1 MNISHFCIDRP
12 IFASVISIIITLGGA
27 LTMLS
32 LPIAQYPD
40 ITPPQITVTA
50 TYPGA
55 DANVVAN
62 NVAAPIEQQVN
73 GADNMI
79 YMSSA
84 SSSTG
89 NLTINAY
96 FEIGTNPELAQV
108 DVQNRVN
115 LALPQLP
122 QSVQAQGVSV
132 QKKSSAFMMVIA
144 IYSPTERYD
153 GTYIANYANIY
164 VLDALKRI
172 SGANQ
177 SSIFGTPDYAMRIWL
192 RPDRMAQL
200 GITASDV
207 QTAVANQNQQYA
219 VGRLGQSPTGGPVE
233 QSFAVTT
240 TGRLTEPA
248 EFENIII
255 RAESGGAAIV
265 RLKDIGRA
273 ELGQKDYSIRSRFQ
287 GKPATVIAVY
297 QQPGANALDVS
308 KQVRATLAEMKKS
321 FPEGIDYKIAM
332 DTTEFTRASITDV
345 VHTFFEAVVLVVIVV
360 FVFLQS
366 LRATLIPVLAVP
378 VSIVGTFM
386 GMAALGFSINML
398 TLFGM
403 VLAIGIV
410 VDDAIVV
417 IENVE
422 RNMTV
427 HKLDPKTAAKKA
439 MDEVAGPVV
448 AIVLVLC
455 AVFVPVA
462 FLGGITG
469 QMYKQFAITIA
480 ISVVISGIV
489 ALTLSPALASL
500 LLKPGHHEKRGF
512 FRWFDNQFARM
523 TAGYTRAVRLVIKR
537 FAVGL
542 LLFVGMIVLAVFMM
556 RSVPTAFLPPEDQ
569 GYLLG
574 AVIMPDAASLD
585 RTGDVSDRVTEYFM
599 KQPAV
604 DSITTVDGYSLLDSQ
619 NKNNSSTFFVGFK
632 SFEDRY
638 SSANIRTQNARAV
651 IVDAYKTL
659 SQVKQGIILPL
670 NPPAIPGLGT
680 TGGTE
685 VWIQSKGDATVAQY
699 AAVVEEYVE
708 KAKKRPELTGVTS
721 TFNASSQQMLVNV
734 DRDKAETLGVPVEA
748 VYSAMQTMFGSLYVS
763 QFNRNSR
770 LWQVILQ
777 AEPTYRLKP
786 EDLTQVFV
794 RSKTNSMVPLKSVVT
809 YKYVTGP
816 DLVTRFN
823 NYPAVKVTTN
833 AAPGYSSG
841 QVITALEEIGA
852 QMPDGYSLAW
862 SGEAFEAKQSGGTS
876 GLVFVF
882 GLVMVFLILAAQYE
896 KWNLPF
902 GVLMAVPFAIFGA
915 LVAIML
921 RGLNNDVY
929 FQIGLTMLV
938 ALAAKNAILI
948 FEFAVLNRES
958 GESIYDAAMT
968 AAEERLRPIVMTS
981 LAFILGCVPLAIAT
995 GASANS
1001 RHSIGTGVIGGM
1013 LGATAIAVFF
1023 IPMFFYVLETMSD
1036 KRRGK
1041 KAPGAAGGAAGGG
1054 PDGGAPGPQ
1063 APGTPGGGATVATH
1077 EASGSTAAAP
1087 ANPGATLAASSGAPT
1102 APSAHREG
1110 D

>member
-1 MNISHFCIDRP
+1 MNISRYCIDRP
-12 IFASVISIIITLGGA
+12 IFASVISIVITLGGA
-27 LTMLS
+27 LAMFA

-40 ITPPQITVTA
+40 ITPPQITISA

-55 DANVVAN
+55 NAEVVAN

-79 YMSSA
+79 YMNSS

-89 NLTINAY
+89 NLTINV
-96 FEIGTNPELAQV
+96 FFNIGTNPELAQV

-122 QSVQAQGVSV
+122 QSVQSQGIQV

-144 IYSPTERYD
+144 IYSPTDRYD
-153 GTYIANYANIY
+153 STYIANFANIY
-164 VLDALKRI
+164 VLDAIKRI
-172 SGANQ
+172 PGANQ

-192 RPDRMAQL
+192 KPDRMAQL
-200 GITASDV
+200 GVTAADV
-207 QTAVANQNQQYA
+207 QNVVANQNQQFA
-219 VGRLGQSPTGGPVE
+219 VGSIGQSPTGNAVQ

-240 TGRLTEPA
+240 TGRLTEPSQ
-248 EFENIII
+248 FDNIIV
-255 RAESGGAAIV
+255 RAASGGAAIV

-287 GKPATVIAVY
+287 GKPATVMAVY
-297 QQPGANALDVS
+297 QQPGANALEVS
-308 KQVRATLAEMKKS
+308 KQVRKTLEEMKKS
-321 FPEGIDYKIAM
+321 FPEGLTYEIAM
-332 DTTEFTRASITDV
+332 DTTEFTRASISDV
-345 VHTFFEAVVLVVIVV
+345 IHTFFEALVLVVIVV

-366 LRATLIPVLAVP
+366 LRATLIPIIAVP
-378 VSIVGTFM
+378 VSIVGTCMFM
-386 GMAALGFSINML
+386 LPLGFSINML

-427 HKLDPKTAAKKA
+427 HKLSPKEAAKQA

-480 ISVVISGIV
+480 ISVVLSGIV
-489 ALTLSPALASL
+489 ALTLSPALAAI
-500 LLKPGHHEKRGF
+500 LLKSTHHEKKGF
-512 FRWFDNQFARM
+512 FRWFDNTFNRM
-523 TAGYTRAVRLVIKR
+523 TAGYTRAVRLIIKR
-537 FAVGL
+537 CIMALVF
-542 LLFVGMIVLAVFMM
+542 FVAMIALAVVMVKHIP
-556 RSVPTAFLPPEDQ
+556 SAFLPPEDQ

-585 RTGDVSDRVTEYFM
+585 RTGEVSQLVTDYFM
-599 KQPAV
+599 KQDAV
-604 DSITTVDGYSLLDSQ
+604 GSIATVDGFSLLDSQ
-619 NKNNSSTFFVGFK
+619 NKNNSSTFFVGLK
-632 SFEDRY
+632 SFDERY
-638 SSANIRTQNARAV
+638 TRANARTQNARSV
-651 IVDAYKTL
+651 LLDAYRYFAN
-659 SQVKQGIILPL
+659 LPQAIVL
-670 NPPAIPGLGT
+670 PVNPPSIPGLGT

-685 VWIQSKGDATVAQY
+685 VWIQSKGDATIAQL
-699 AAVVEEYVE
+699 AEVSQQFVG
-708 KAKKRPELTGVTS
+708 KARARRELTGVTS
-721 TFNASSQQMLVNV
+721 TFNASSRQLLVDV
-734 DRDKAETLGVPVEA
+734 DRDKAETLGVPVED

-763 QFNRNSR
+763 QFNRSSR

-777 AEPTYRLKP
+777 AEPSYRLKP
-786 EDLTQVFV
+786 DDLDQIFV
-794 RSKTNSMVPLKSVVT
+794 RSRTGTMVPIKAVAS
-809 YKYVTGP
+809 YHWVTGP

-823 NYPAVKVTTN
+823 NFPAIKVTAN
-833 AAPGYSSG
+833 AAPGFSSG
-841 QVITALEEIGA
+841 QVISALEEIA
-852 QMPDGYSLAW
+852 TQMPEGYDVAW
-862 SGEAFEAKQSGGTS
+862 SGEAFEERQSGGTS
-876 GLVFVF
+876 GIVFVF

-896 KWNLPF
+896 KWTLPI
-902 GVLMAVPFAIFGA
+902 GVLMAVPFALFGA
-915 LVAIML
+915 LLAILL
-921 RGLNNDVY
+921 RGLSNDVY

-948 FEFAVLNRES
+948 FEFAVLNREGGAS
-958 GESIYDAAMT
+958 VLDATMT

-1023 IPMFFYVLETMSD
+1023 IPMFYYLLETMSS
-1036 KRRGK
+1036 RSSGK
-1041 KAPGAAGGAAGGG
+1041 KKPDQQAPGGAAH
-1054 PDGGAPGPQ
+1054 DAPLPTG
-1063 APGTPGGGATVATH
+1063 PGT
-1077 EASGSTAAAP
+1077 
-1087 ANPGATLAASSGAPT
+1087 SSE
-1102 APSAHREG
+1102 APSAPQKG

>member
-12 IFASVISIIITLGGA
+12 IFASVISIIITLGGGLA
-27 LTMLS
+27 MLA

-40 ITPPQITVTA
+40 ITPPQITISA

-55 DANVVAN
+55 TGDVVAN
-62 NVAAPIEQQVN
+62 NVGAPIEQQVN

-79 YMSSA
+79 YMSSS

-89 NLTINAY
+89 NYTLNAY
-96 FEIGTNPELAQV
+96 FNIGTNPELAQV

-122 QSVQAQGVSV
+122 QSVQAQGIQV

-144 IYSPTERYD
+144 VYSPTDRYD
-153 GTYIANYANIY
+153 STYIANYTNIY

-172 SGANQ
+172 PGANQ
-177 SSIFGTPDYAMRIWL
+177 SSIFGNPDYAMRIWL
-192 RPDRMAQL
+192 KPDRMAQL
-200 GITASDV
+200 GVTASDV
-207 QTAVANQNQQYA
+207 QKAVANQNQQFA
-219 VGRLGQSPTGGPVE
+219 VGSIGQSPTSSPVE

-240 TGRLTEPA
+240 TGRLADPTE
-248 EFENIII
+248 FDNIII
-255 RAESGGAAIV
+255 RAANGSAAIV

-273 ELGQKDYSIRSRFQ
+273 ELGRKDYSIRSKFQ
-287 GKPATVIAVY
+287 GKPATVLAVY

-308 KQVRATLAEMKKS
+308 NQVRKALTEMKKT
-321 FPEGIDYKIAM
+321 FPEGLDYSIAM
-332 DTTEFTRASITDV
+332 DTTEFTRASISDV
-345 VHTFFEAVVLVVIVV
+345 VHTFFEAVILVVIVV

-386 GMAALGFSINML
+386 GMLALGFSINML

-427 HKLDPKTAAKKA
+427 HKLSPKDAAKRA

-462 FLGGITG
+462 FLSGITG
-469 QMYKQFAITIA
+469 QLYKQFAITIA
-480 ISVVISGIV
+480 ISVVISGLV
-489 ALTLSPALASL
+489 ALTLSPALAAL
-500 LLKPGHHEKRGF
+500 LLKPGHHEKKGF
-512 FRWFDNQFARM
+512 FKWFDNSFERM
-523 TAGYTRAVRLVIKR
+523 THGYTRLVKLAIKR
-537 FAVGL
+537 FVVAL
-542 LLFVGMIVLAVFMM
+542 LLFVGMIALSVVLFK
-556 RSVPTAFLPPEDQ
+556 SVPGAFLPPEDQ

-585 RTGDVSDRVTEYFM
+585 RTGDVSQHVTDYFM

-604 DSITTVDGYSLLDSQ
+604 GSITVVDGFSLLDSQ
-619 NKNNSSTFFVGFK
+619 NKNNASTFFVGFK
-632 SFEDRY
+632 SFDERY

-651 IVDAYKTL
+651 LVDAYKHL
-659 SQVKQGIILPL
+659 SQVKEGIILPV
-670 NPPAIPGLGT
+670 NPPSIPGLGT

-685 VWIQSKGDATVAQY
+685 MWIQSKGDATIPQLAS
-699 AAVVEEYVE
+699 VVNDFLA
-708 KAKKRPELTGVTS
+708 KAKQRPELTQVTS
-721 TFNASSQQMLVNV
+721 TFNASSQQLLVNV
-734 DRDKAETLGVPVEA
+734 DRDKAETQGVPIEE

-763 QFNRNSR
+763 QFNRSSR

-777 AEPTYRLKP
+777 AEPSYRMKP
-786 EDLTQVFV
+786 DDLDQIFV
-794 RSKTNSMVPLKSVVT
+794 RGKGGDMIPLKSVVT
-809 YKYVTGP
+809 TKYVTGP

-823 NYPAVKVTTN
+823 NFPAVKITAN

-841 QVITALEEIGA
+841 QVLSTLEEVANEVMPSDYGIG
-852 QMPDGYSLAW
+852 W
-862 SGEAFEAKQSGGTS
+862 SGEAYEARESGGKS
-876 GLVFVF
+876 SLVFVF
-882 GLVMVFLILAAQYE
+882 GLIMVFLILAAQYE
-896 KWNLPF
+896 KWSLPF
-902 GVLMAVPFAIFGA
+902 GVLMAVPFALFGA
-915 LVAIML
+915 LLAVLL
-921 RGLNNDVY
+921 RGLENDVY

-948 FEFAVLNRES
+948 FEFAVLNRETGAS
-958 GESIYDAAMT
+958 VYDSAVT
-968 AAEERLRPIVMTS
+968 AASERLRPIVMTS

-1013 LGATAIAVFF
+1013 LGATVIAVFF
-1023 IPMFFYVLETMSD
+1023 IPMFFYVLETMSE
-1036 KRRGK
+1036 KSSGGK
-1041 KAPGAAGGAAGGG
+1041 KTPGAGPTGTAPETKPAGPADPAGPVGTGSGG
-1054 PDGGAPGPQ
+1054 PKV
-1063 APGTPGGGATVATH
+1063 T
-1077 EASGSTAAAP
+1077 
-1087 ANPGATLAASSGAPT
+1087 
-1102 APSAHREG
+1102 PSARRE
-1110 D
+1110 DD

>member
-1 MNISHFCIDRP
+1 MNLSHFCIDRP
-12 IFASVISIIITLGGA
+12 IFASVISIVITLGGA
-27 LTMLS
+27 VAMLA

-40 ITPPQITVTA
+40 ITPPQITVSA

-55 DANVVAN
+55 TGDVVAN

-79 YMSSA
+79 YMNSS

-89 NLTINAY
+89 NYTLNVY
-96 FEIGTNPELAQV
+96 FQIGTNPELAQV

-122 QSVQAQGVSV
+122 SSVQSQGIQV

-153 GTYIANYANIY
+153 ATYIANYANIY

-172 SGANQ
+172 PGANQ
-177 SSIFGTPDYAMRIWL
+177 SAIFGTPDYAMRIWL
-192 RPDRMAQL
+192 KPDRMAQL
-200 GITASDV
+200 GVTASDV
-207 QTAVANQNQQYA
+207 QKAVSNQNQQFA
-219 VGRLGQSPTGGPVE
+219 VGSIGQSPTGTPVE

-240 TGRLTEPA
+240 IGRLSDPT

-255 RAESGGAAIV
+255 RAASGGAAIV
-265 RLKDIGRA
+265 RLRDIGRA
-273 ELGQKDYSIRSRFQ
+273 ELGRKDYSIRSKFQ

-308 KQVRATLAEMKKS
+308 NQVRATLADMEKS
-321 FPEGIDYKIAM
+321 FPEGLKYEIAM
-332 DTTEFTRASITDV
+332 DTTEFTRASISDV
-345 VHTFFEAVVLVVIVV
+345 IHTFFEALVLVVIVV

-386 GMAALGFSINML
+386 GMLAFGFSINML

-422 RNMTV
+422 RNMNV
-427 HKLDPKTAAKKA
+427 HKLSPKDAAKRA
-439 MDEVAGPVV
+439 MDEVSGPVV

-462 FLGGITG
+462 FLAGITG
-469 QMYKQFAITIA
+469 QLYKQFAITIA
-480 ISVVISGIV
+480 ISVVFSGLV
-489 ALTLSPALASL
+489 ALTLSPALAAL

-512 FRWFDNQFARM
+512 FKWFDNAFGRM
-523 TAGYTRAVRLVIKR
+523 TDGYTRMVKLVIKR
-537 FAVGL
+537 FAVAL
-542 LLFVGMIVLAVFMM
+542 LLFAGMIALAVVMM
-556 RSVPTAFLPPEDQ
+556 RSIPTSFLPPEDQ

-585 RTGDVSDRVTEYFM
+585 RTGDVSQHVTDYFM
-599 KQPAV
+599 KQAAV
-604 DSITTVDGYSLLDSQ
+604 GSVTVVDGYSLLDSQ
-619 NKNNSSTFFVGFK
+619 NKNNASTFFIGFK
-632 SFEDRY
+632 SFDERY
-638 SSANIRTQNARAV
+638 KFANIKTQNARAV
-651 IVDAYKTL
+651 LIGAYETL
-659 SQVKQGIILPL
+659 SKVKEGIILPV
-670 NPPAIPGLGT
+670 NPPSIPGLGT

-685 VWIQSKGDATVAQY
+685 MWIQSKGDATIPQL
-699 AAVVEEYVE
+699 AAVVNDFIA
-708 KAKKRPELTGVTS
+708 KAKQRPELARVTS
-721 TFNASSQQMLVNV
+721 TFNASSQQLLVNV
-734 DRDKAETLGVPVEA
+734 DRDKAETLGVPVEE

-763 QFNRNSR
+763 QFNRSSR

-777 AEPTYRLKP
+777 AEPSYRLRP
-786 EDLTQVFV
+786 QDLDQIYV
-794 RSKTNSMVPLKSVVT
+794 RGKTGDMVPLKSVVT
-809 YKYVTGP
+809 TKYVTGP

-823 NYPAVKVTTN
+823 NFPAVKITAN
-833 AAPGYSSG
+833 AGPGYSSG
-841 QVITALEEIGA
+841 QVLSTLEEVA
-852 QMPDGYSLAW
+852 DEVMPSGYGVGW
-862 SGEAFEAKQSGGTS
+862 SGEAYEARQAGGTS
-876 GLVFVF
+876 ALVFVF

-896 KWNLPF
+896 KWSLPV
-902 GVLMAVPFAIFGA
+902 GVLMAVPFALFGA
-915 LVAIML
+915 LLAIML
-921 RGLNNDVY
+921 RGLENDVY

-958 GESIYDAAMT
+958 GESVYNSAVT
-968 AAEERLRPIVMTS
+968 AATERLRPIVMTS
-981 LAFILGCVPLAIAT
+981 LAFILGCVPLAIAL

-1023 IPMFFYVLETMSD
+1023 IPMFFYVLESMSE
-1036 KRRGK
+1036 RSSGGGK
-1041 KAPGAAGGAAGGG
+1041 KTPGPGPAGSPPEAQPLGPVGPGSGG
-1054 PDGGAPGPQ
+1054 P
-1063 APGTPGGGATVATH
+1063 TVKP
-1077 EASGSTAAAP
+1077 ST
-1087 ANPGATLAASSGAPT
+1087 
-1102 APSAHREG
+1102 RR
-1110 D
+1110 DDD

>member
-12 IFASVISIIITLGGA
+12 IFASVISIVITLGGTLA
-27 LTMLS
+27 MLS

-40 ITPPQITVTA
+40 ITPPQITISA

-55 DANVVAN
+55 SADVVAN

-79 YMSSA
+79 YMNSS

-89 NLTINAY
+89 VYTLNA
-96 FEIGTNPELAQV
+96 FFQIGTNPELAQV

-122 QSVQAQGVSV
+122 SSVQSQGIQV

-144 IYSPTERYD
+144 IYSPSNRYD
-153 GTYIANYANIY
+153 ATYIANYANIY

-172 SGANQ
+172 PGANQ
-177 SSIFGTPDYAMRIWL
+177 SAIFGTPDYAMRIWL
-192 RPDRMAQL
+192 KPDRMAQL
-200 GITASDV
+200 GVTAADV
-207 QTAVANQNQQYA
+207 QRAVANQNQQFA
-219 VGRLGQSPTGGPVE
+219 VGRIGQSPTGAPVE

-240 TGRLTEPA
+240 TGRLTSPA

-255 RAESGGAAIV
+255 RAANGDAAIV

-308 KQVRATLAEMKKS
+308 KQVRATLAEMKKQ
-321 FPEGIDYKIAM
+321 FPQGIDYDIAM
-332 DTTEFTRASITDV
+332 DTTDFTRASISDV
-345 VHTFFEAVVLVVIVV
+345 IHTFFEALVLVVIVV

-366 LRATLIPVLAVP
+366 MRATLIPVLAVP

-386 GMAALGFSINML
+386 GMLALGFSINML

-422 RNMTV
+422 RNMNV
-427 HKLDPKTAAKKA
+427 HKLSPKDAAKRA
-439 MDEVAGPVV
+439 MDEVSGPVV

-469 QMYKQFAITIA
+469 QLYKQFAITIA
-480 ISVVISGIV
+480 ISVVLSGIV
-489 ALTLSPALASL
+489 ALTLSPALAAL

-512 FRWFDNQFARM
+512 FRWFDNAFARM
-523 TAGYTRAVRLVIKR
+523 TVGYSNLVKLVIKR
-537 FAVGL
+537 FGVA
-542 LLFVGMIVLAVFMM
+542 LFLFAGMIALAVVMM
-556 RSVPTAFLPPEDQ
+556 RTIPTSFLPPEDQ

-585 RTGDVSDRVTEYFM
+585 RTGDVSQKVTDYFM

-604 DSITTVDGYSLLDSQ
+604 SSVTTIDGYSLLDSQ
-619 NKNNSSTFFVGFK
+619 NKNNAGTFFIGFK
-632 SFEDRY
+632 SFDERY
-638 SSANIRTQNARAV
+638 KFANIRTQNARAV
-651 IVDAYKTL
+651 IIDAYETL
-659 SQVKQGIILPL
+659 SKVKEGIILPV
-670 NPPAIPGLGT
+670 NPPSIPGLGT

-685 VWIQSKGDATVAQY
+685 VWIQAQGDATIAQLAQVVQDFVA
-699 AAVVEEYVE
+699 
-708 KAKKRPELTGVTS
+708 KAKERPELGRVTS
-721 TFNASSQQMLVNV
+721 TFNASAQQLLVDV
-734 DRDKAETLGVPVEA
+734 DRDKSETLGVPIEE

-763 QFNRNSR
+763 QFNRSSR

-777 AEPTYRLKP
+777 AEPSYRLSP
-786 EDLTQVFV
+786 ADLDQIYV
-794 RSKTNSMVPLKSVVT
+794 RSKTDNMVPLKAVVT
-809 YKYVTGP
+809 SKYVTGP

-823 NYPAVKVTTN
+823 NFPAVKLTVN
-833 AAPGYSSG
+833 AAPGRSSG
-841 QVITALEEIGA
+841 EVLTAIEDVGNQVL
-852 QMPDGYSLAW
+852 PSGYNLGW
-862 SGEAFEAKQSGGTS
+862 SGEAYEARQSGGTS

-882 GLVMVFLILAAQYE
+882 GLIMVFLILAAQYE
-896 KWNLPF
+896 KWSLPL
-902 GVLMAVPFAIFGA
+902 GVLMAVPFALFGA
-915 LVAIML
+915 LLAILL
-921 RGLNNDVY
+921 RGLENDVY

-958 GESIYDAAMT
+958 GESVYDAAIS
-968 AAEERLRPIVMTS
+968 AASERLRPIVMTS
-981 LAFILGCVPLAIAT
+981 LAFILGCVPLAIAL

-1013 LGATAIAVFF
+1013 LGATVIAVFF
-1023 IPMFFYVLETMSD
+1023 IPMFFYVLETMSE
-1036 KRRGK
+1036 KSSGK
-1041 KAPGAAGGAAGGG
+1041 KTPKPTDEPPPHDLGTGPGG
-1054 PDGGAPGPQ
+1054 PSVKP
-1063 APGTPGGGATVATH
+1063 
-1077 EASGSTAAAP
+1077 
-1087 ANPGATLAASSGAPT
+1087 LAR
-1102 APSAHREG
+1102 RE
-1110 D
+1110 DE

>member
-1 MNISHFCIDRP
+1 MSISHFCIDRP
-12 IFASVISIIITLGGA
+12 IFATVISIVITLGGA
-27 LTMLS
+27 VAMVN

-40 ITPPQITVTA
+40 VTPPQITISA

-55 DANVVAN
+55 NADVVAN

-79 YMSSA
+79 YMNSS

-89 NLTINAY
+89 SYTLNA
-96 FEIGTNPELAQV
+96 FFQIGTNPELAQV

-122 QSVQAQGVSV
+122 SSVQSQGIQV

-144 IYSPTERYD
+144 IYSPSNRYD
-153 GTYIANYANIY
+153 ATYIANYANIY

-172 SGANQ
+172 PGANQ

-192 RPDRMAQL
+192 KPDRMAQL
-200 GITASDV
+200 GITAGDV
-207 QTAVANQNQQYA
+207 QKAVANQNQQFA
-219 VGRLGQSPTGGPVE
+219 VGRLGQSPTGTAVE

-240 TGRLTEPA
+240 TGRLTDPA
-248 EFENIII
+248 QFENIII
-255 RAESGGAAIV
+255 RAASNGAAIV

-273 ELGQKDYSIRSRFQ
+273 ELGQKDYSIRSKFQ
-287 GKPATVIAVY
+287 GKPATIIAVY

-308 KQVRATLAEMKKS
+308 KQVRATLAEMKKQ
-321 FPEGIDYKIAM
+321 FPEGIDYQVAM
-332 DTTEFTRASITDV
+332 DTTEFTRASISDV
-345 VHTFFEAVVLVVIVV
+345 VHTFFEALVLVVIVV

-366 LRATLIPVLAVP
+366 LRATLIPVIAVP
-378 VSIVGTFM
+378 VSIVGTFT
-386 GMAALGFSINML
+386 GMLALGFSINML

-422 RNMTV
+422 RNMNV
-427 HKLDPKTAAKKA
+427 YKLSPKEASKRA
-439 MDEVAGPVV
+439 MDEVSGPVI

-469 QMYKQFAITIA
+469 QLYKQFAITIA
-480 ISVVISGIV
+480 ISVVLSGVV
-489 ALTLSPALASL
+489 ALTLSPALAAL

-512 FRWFDNQFARM
+512 FRWFDNAFARM
-523 TAGYTRAVRLVIKR
+523 TKSYSNAVKLVIKR
-537 FAVGL
+537 FVIAL
-542 LLFVGMIVLAVFMM
+542 LLFAGMIALTVVMM
-556 RSVPTAFLPPEDQ
+556 RTVPGSFLPPEDQ

-585 RTGDVSDRVTEYFM
+585 RTGEVSQHVTDYFM

-604 DSITTVDGYSLLDSQ
+604 SNVTVVDGFSLLDGQ
-619 NKNNSSTFFVGFK
+619 NKNNAGTFFIGLK
-632 SFEDRY
+632 SFDERY
-638 SSANIRTQNARAV
+638 KSANIKTQNARAV
-651 IVDAYKTL
+651 LIDAYEKL
-659 SQVKQGIILPL
+659 SRVKEGIILPI
-670 NPPAIPGLGT
+670 NPPSIPGLGT

-685 VWIQSKGDATVAQY
+685 VWVQAQGDATIAQL
-699 AAVVEEYVE
+699 AGVVDEFIA
-708 KAKKRPELTGVTS
+708 KAKARPELARITS
-721 TFNASSQQMLVNV
+721 TFNASAQQLLVDV
-734 DRDKAETLGVPVEA
+734 DRDRSETLGVPIEE

-763 QFNRNSR
+763 QFNRSSR

-777 AEPTYRLKP
+777 AEPSYRLSP
-786 EDLTQVFV
+786 MDLDQIYV
-794 RSKTNSMVPLKSVVT
+794 RSKTNNMVPLKAVMTSR
-809 YKYVTGP
+809 YVTGP

-823 NYPAVKVTTN
+823 NFPAVKITVN

-841 QVITALEEIGA
+841 QVISALNEIAA
-852 QMPDGYSLAW
+852 QTLPAGYNLGW
-862 SGEAFEAKQSGGTS
+862 SGEAYEARQAGSS
-876 GLVFVF
+876 SSLVFVF

-896 KWNLPF
+896 KWSLPV
-902 GVLMAVPFAIFGA
+902 GVLMAVPFAVFGA
-915 LVAIML
+915 VLAILL
-921 RGLNNDVY
+921 RGLENDVY

-958 GESIYDAAMT
+958 GESVYDSAVT
-968 AAEERLRPIVMTS
+968 AASERLRPIVMTS

-1013 LGATAIAVFF
+1013 LGATVIAVFL
-1023 IPMFFYVLETMSD
+1023 IPMFFYVLETMSE
-1036 KRRGK
+1036 KSGSK
-1041 KAPGAAGGAAGGG
+1041 KTPGSSDGASGGG
-1054 PDGGAPGPQ
+1054 PAHGQGAG
-1063 APGTPGGGATVATH
+1063 PGG
-1077 EASGSTAAAP
+1077 P
-1087 ANPGATLAASSGAPT
+1087 AVK
-1102 APSAHREG
+1102 PSARRE
-1110 D
+1110 DE